1 MSGSR
6 ASYVNVGSTLR
17 YIFENTTPLQLEK
30 TAVTAT
36 NEVFGI
42 FFDKLSKSTIDEE
55 FNNLCLILSVRE
67 TRLAKKMWET
77 VKLYGVVN
85 AYSTFVYLSLQF
97 NGDDD
102 ITVSGIIDKLNLNAS
117 EYVNS
122 IIKSSIDYV
131 KEYASK
137 GPENDSNKEIVFRN
151 DITTLTKNEFLK
163 NKIYLDSVKNA
174 INAGISPVLLDVMLN
189 TAIDALID
197 KFFRVISPH
206 LKSTDILKYIC
217 HPRDKP
223 FDPSVEHK
231 RAEKMQK
238 TLNNYES
245 SIFAV
250 YLFPTALEYYSRQ
263 CKKYTIPF
271 DDKYE
276 PKYPKVVKDSISK
289 YLKQYIKMTT
299 VPQSPAEDDTGRLFF
314 EVFGLEQKL
323 VTPYYLPICYYTEY
337 DPITKKP
344 IRSKYNFNFEEY
356 QKERPVLKDVTDKNF
371 IFRFFL
377 RENDFDFRKPMVTKL
392 HLQKYFTP
400 MTDKVM
406 KYISNYGYTIHSN
419 YMSTF
424 DPITYIPLGD
434 LVQTQFELIEYTD
447 VEIRFVQDY
456 YYDFFDK
463 ERNLECTKYNFDF
476 EKYSEDFCV
485 YGTKLEIF
493 TDFVVRCIYISNV
506 FIGVYGYGLPDCLKT
521 YFYRVDNFSEFLTE
535 YGVTSIFDNN
545 PKSVSN
551 IDFESYRTQNPDI
564 NVNEFPSLKEY
575 YYLYGQFEMRKFD
588 YIQTNVTNNDKFK
601 TSIGTIVSVGNSEVA
616 SGFLYSYSEFPNRI
630 YLVTCFHVIKYRTII
645 DVIRG
650 SFFNGDETITADFKI
665 LGYDRFADVL
675 VAQFDPY
682 LEYNVLRNNSEKV
695 KKLYRLKM
703 DAFTNVKQGDRV
715 KYIGNMGYD
724 DTESFLEGA
733 VIDANYGGD
742 FKTCTMGHPESIL
755 IDTIVSGGFSGSPI
769 IIGDLYGTNIN
780 DIKCVGMLNSS
791 LSNGKYTKCIKS
803 TIATSVISNII
814 LGDAFFS
821 SLYKGDPVK
830 LNFTQRFG
838 LTPKWMGTI
847 GAYFNIGR
855 SVAKNLELRT
865 LPYTGGYVI
874 EKFVVGYNVL
884 TSEFVTN
891 PLNLGKQQ
899 IIKVDTPLLNS
910 KLYKKYIESSNTPI
924 VIKSIRFFENKNSNY
939 NTYLIGKYGNQCGLG
954 VFSYGL
960 CGIGTFNIESSN
972 DYYFNFKDII
982 QDVTIVFYY
991 FDGDKYVEDSDT
1003 IVCDDSSYTVNK
1015 DGLGN
1020 VFYQNKW
1027 SFPVNLITNL
1037 DEYWNNQS
1045 LTFTYNDSLT
1055 SNQMEKCQQQQQI
1068 QQQQQQIQQQQ
1079 QQQQQQQIQQQQEG
1093 CRGKSSG

>member
-1 MSGSR
+1 MPSFQIG
-6 ASYVNVGSTLR
+6 GTLR

-42 FFDKLSKSTIDEE
+42 LFDELSKSSIDED
-55 FNNLCLILSVRE
+55 FNNLCLNLSVRE

-102 ITVSGIIDKLNLNAS
+102 ITVSGIIDKFKQNVS

-122 IIKSSIDYV
+122 IIKCSIDYV
-131 KEYASK
+131 KEYVSK
-137 GPENDSNKEIVFRN
+137 GPENDSNKELVFRTE
-151 DITTLTKNEFLK
+151 ITTITKNEFLK
-163 NKIYLDSVKNA
+163 NKIYLDSVKKSKEK
-174 INAGISPVLLDVMLN
+174 GISSVLLDVMLS

-197 KFFRVISPH
+197 KFFRIIGPN
-206 LKSTDILKYIC
+206 LKSKDILKYISNSST
-217 HPRDKP
+217 KP
-223 FDPSVEHK
+223 FDPSEEHK
-231 RAEKMQK
+231 KAEKMQK
-238 TLNNYES
+238 NLDSYES

-250 YLFPTALEYYSRQ
+250 YLFPTALDYYSRQ
-263 CKKYTIPF
+263 CKKYDIPF
-271 DDKYE
+271 DKYE

-299 VPQSPAEDDTGRLFF
+299 VPQSPAEEDTGILFF
-314 EVFGLEQKL
+314 DVFELENKL
-323 VTPYYLPICYYTEY
+323 LTPYFLPICYYTEY

-344 IRSKYNFNFEEY
+344 IRSKYNFNFEKY
-356 QKERPVLKDVTDKNF
+356 RKERPLLIDTTDKSY
-371 IFRFFL
+371 IFKFFL
-377 RENDFDFRKPMVTKL
+377 RENGFDFRNPTVTKP

-406 KYISNYGYTIHSN
+406 KYISNYGYTIHTN
-419 YMSTF
+419 YMSTY
-424 DPITYIPLGD
+424 DPTTYIPLGE
-434 LVQTQFELIEYTD
+434 LAKTQFEVIEYTD

-493 TDFVVRCIYISNV
+493 TDFVVRCTYISGV

-521 YFYRVDNFSEFLTE
+521 YFYRVDNFSEFLSE
-535 YGVTSIFDNN
+535 YSITSNYDNN
-545 PKSVSN
+545 PKNVNN
-551 IDFESYRTQNPDI
+551 IDFKSYREQNPDI

-575 YYLYGQFEMRKFD
+575 YYLYGQFERRKFD
-588 YIQTNVTNNDKFK
+588 YIQKNVTNNDKFK
-601 TSIGTIVSVGNSEVA
+601 TSIGTIVSVGDSSVA
-616 SGFLYSYSEFPNRI
+616 SGFLYSYSEFPDRI
-630 YLVTCFHVIKYRTII
+630 YLVTCFHLIKNSTII
-645 DVIRG
+645 DIIRG
-650 SFFNGDETITADFKI
+650 SFFNRDETITVDFKI

-682 LEYNVLRNNSEKV
+682 LEYNILRNNSEKV
-695 KKLYRLKM
+695 KKLYRLSM

-733 VIDANYGGD
+733 VIDANYTGD
-742 FKTCTMGHPESIL
+742 FKTCIMGHPESIL
-755 IDTIVSGGFSGSPI
+755 IDTISTGGFSGSPI
-769 IIGDLYGTNIN
+769 IIGDLYGTDVN
-780 DIKCVGMLNSS
+780 DIKCIGMLNSS
-791 LSNGKYTKCIKS
+791 VLNGKYTKCIKS
-803 TIATSVISNII
+803 TIATNVISNII

-821 SLYKGDPVK
+821 TLYKGDPVK

-838 LTPKWMGTI
+838 LPSKWLGTI
-847 GAYFNIGR
+847 GSYFNIGG
-855 SVAKNLELRT
+855 SVAKYLELRT

-874 EKFVVGYNVL
+874 ENFVVGYNII
-884 TSEFVTN
+884 TGAFVTN
-891 PLNLGKQQ
+891 PLQLGQQQ
-899 IIKVDTPLLNS
+899 IIKVDTPLLSS

-939 NTYLIGKYGNQCGLG
+939 NTYLIGKYGNQNGLG

-960 CGIGTFNIESSN
+960 CGIGAFNIESSN
-972 DYYFNFKDII
+972 DYYFKFKEVV

-991 FDGDKYVEDSDT
+991 FNGEKYVEDSDT

-1020 VFYQNKW
+1020 VFYQNTW

-1037 DEYWNNQS
+1037 DEYWNVQS
-1045 LTFTYNDSLT
+1045 LSFPYNDAST
-1055 SNQMEKCQQQQQI
+1055 SNQMRGWGTQI
-1068 QQQQQQIQQQQ
+1068 QQQQQCQKQQCQKQQCQKQQCQQQK
-1079 QQQQQQQIQQQQEG
+1079 G
-1093 CRGKSSG
+1093 N